1 MINTQFHGNA
11 FLFIN
16 KDASEFPLVTNQDVD
31 LTMYYEKLLLKSN
44 ETHKTFQCTF
54 FNKDGSKAELCGNA
68 LFALMKQ
75 EGLGEYMFDTIA
87 GEFYGIYDEN
97 EMKLRIRK
105 NQITESNDH
114 IKNCQAYW
122 WRINIGNTH
131 HIILHNKMNFKECCE
146 GMKYD
151 KVRINTHI
159 LYQKNTNTF
168 EVRCFERGV
177 GETQACGSGA
187 YAVGVAMMKHFNLD
201 EVKIVM
207 KGGEYT
213 VKKDWLIV
221 KI

>member
-1 MINTQFHGNA
+1 MINTQFHGNT

-31 LTMYYEKLLLKSN
+31 LTMYYEKLLLESN
-44 ETHKTFQCTF
+44 ETHKTYDCTF
-54 FNKDGSKAELCGNA
+54 FNKDGSEAELCGNA
-68 LFALMKQ
+68 LLGLMKQ
-75 EGLGEYMFDTIA
+75 EGFCEYLFKTKA
-87 GEFYGIYDEN
+87 GEIYGVYDTVG
-97 EMKLRIRK
+97 MKLRMR
-105 NQITESNDH
+105 QGVITHNGRTEEHLEEGGFIFFDVNVGNLHSVFLKSKTSNWETP
-114 IKNCQAYW
+114 KVV
-122 WRINIGNTH
+122 NIQS
-131 HIILHNKMNFKECCE
+131 
-146 GMKYD
+146 
-151 KVRINTHI
+151 VA
-159 LYQKNTNTF
+159 QKDTNTF

>member
-1 MINTQFHGNA
+1 MNYTSFHGNA

-16 KDASEFPLVTNQDVD
+16 KNASEFPLTKNQDVD
-31 LTMYYEKLLLKSN
+31 LTMYYQKSLLESN
-44 ETHKTFQCTF
+44 SGHKTYDCTF
-54 FNKDGSKAELCGNA
+54 FNKDGSEAELCGNA
-68 LFALMKQ
+68 LLGLMKQ
-75 EGLGEYMFDTIA
+75 EGFGEYLFKTKA
-87 GEFYGIYDEN
+87 GGIYGVYDKMGMRLGMPSVSGE
-97 EMKLRIRK
+97 EAPVCEGETFRFF
-105 NQITESNDH
+105 DV
-114 IKNCQAYW
+114 
-122 WRINIGNTH
+122 NIGNPHTVH
-131 HIILHNKMNFKECCE
+131 LDKKHWEPNPRWLKLTNFHSA
-146 GMKYD
+146 
-151 KVRINTHI
+151 I
-159 LYQKNTNTF
+159 QKDTNTF